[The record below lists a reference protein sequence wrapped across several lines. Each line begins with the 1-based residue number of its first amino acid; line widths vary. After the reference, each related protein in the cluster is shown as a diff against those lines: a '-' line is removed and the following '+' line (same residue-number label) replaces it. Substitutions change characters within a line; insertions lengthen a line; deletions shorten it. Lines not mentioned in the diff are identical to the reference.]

1 MEEMKREVMNDE
13 YWSLK
18 IKIIEEECLDRAR
31 LGLGFLNG
39 RLEMYQIRE
48 IDRDKILWRDRDV
61 YVNFIIRFYNIEVKE
76 SIELNHLRSRINGI
90 LCRIFRF
97 EE

>member
-48 IDRDKILWRDRDV
+48 IDRDKILRRNRDV

-76 SIELNHLRSRINGI
+76 SIGLNHLRSRINGI

>member
-1 MEEMKREVMNDE
+1 M
-13 YWSLK
+13 K

-31 LGLGFLNG
+31 LELGFLNG

-48 IDRDKILWRDRDV
+48 IDRDKILRRDRDV

>member
-48 IDRDKILWRDRDV
+48 IDRDKILRRDRDV

-76 SIELNHLRSRINGI
+76 SIGLNHLRSRINGI

>member
-1 MEEMKREVMNDE
+1 MEEMKREIMNDE

-18 IKIIEEECLDRAR
+18 NKIIEEECLDRAR

-76 SIELNHLRSRINGI
+76 SIGLNHLRSRINGI